1 MLSPRWR
8 KVLQDLWSNKTRTL
22 LVILSIAVGVF
33 ALGSIAGSRVIL
45 LRDLRA
51 TYSRIS
57 PQSAIIGTDPF
68 DEALLDSV
76 RRMKGVRD
84 ADGRATINVQYEAA
98 PGVWKDMQI
107 SALRDFK
114 DIRVNKIFPVSGAW
128 PPAKK
133 EVLIERASL
142 PVLGAKLGDVLHI
155 RTPDRKEHDLRI
167 TGTVHEMNLFPVVF
181 SGTPYAYVDL
191 ETLEWLGQPHSLTAL
206 AFAVS
211 DHELDE
217 AHIRQVADQV
227 RDRIKASGREVRFVW
242 IPPAGKYVADPLISS
257 LMLVLEAMGLFSLLL
272 SGFLIVNTV
281 SSVLTE
287 QVRQIGIMKAIGARR
302 GQLIGMY
309 LSLVCVYGLL
319 SLAVA
324 VPLGALGARGF
335 VGFMARIINIDI
347 ASWSVPPSVLALEV
361 GVGLLVPLL
370 TSLLPVLGGTRI
382 SVREAISNYGVGKGA
397 DRQGLIDRLVYRV
410 QGLSRPLLLSLR
422 NTFRRKGRL
431 MRTLLTLVLAGAAFI
446 GVMSVRASVQL
457 TLENALKYFSYDV
470 AMGFDRTFRTEVLQQ
485 AALQV
490 PGVTA
495 AEGWRVQG
503 AALKHPDG
511 SVSPDYRVY
520 AVQPASDFV
529 QPTVVAGRWLLPAD
543 ENAVVVNTTLLKDE
557 PSIQLGRD
565 VTLKIGGREST
576 WRVVGIVRGA
586 LDIQAFYANYD
597 YYGRALNEVDR
608 ASSVQV
614 RTESHDAAA
623 QAQMTKALKAHFEAQ
638 GMKVTWTETTGEI
651 RTRVNSQFN
660 ILIVLLLMMS
670 VLMALVGGLGLM
682 GTMSINVL
690 ERTRE
695 IGVMRAIG
703 ASNGAILQV
712 IMAEGV
718 LLGLV
723 SWGLAALLAVPVS
736 RGLSAAIGLAFL
748 KAPMVYT
755 FSWSG
760 ALLWLLLILAIATL
774 ASILPAWR
782 ASRLSVREVLAYE

>member
-45 LRDLRA
+45 LRDMRA
-51 TYSRIS
+51 NYSRIS
-57 PQSAIIGTDPF
+57 PQSAIIATDPF
-68 DEALLDSV
+68 DEELLDSV

-84 ADGRATINVQYEAA
+84 ADGRSTVRVQVEVS

-107 SALRDFK
+107 SALRDYR
-114 DIRVNKIFPVSGAW
+114 DIRVNKIFPISGAW
-128 PPAKK
+128 PPARK

-142 PVLGAKLGDVLHI
+142 PVLGASLGDVLHI

-167 TGTVHEMNLFPVVF
+167 SGTVHEMNLFPVVF
-181 SGTPYAYVDL
+181 SGTPYAYIDMD
-191 ETLEWLGQPHSLTAL
+191 TLESLGQPRSLTAL
-206 AFAVS
+206 SFAVS
-211 DHELDE
+211 EQELDE
-217 AHIRQVADQV
+217 DHIRQVADQV
-227 RDRIKASGREVRFVW
+227 RDRIKASGRQIRFVW
-242 IPPAGKYVADPLISS
+242 IPPAGKYVADPIIATL
-257 LMLVLEAMGLFSLLL
+257 LLLLEAMGLFSLLL
-272 SGFLIVNTV
+272 SSFLIVNTV

-335 VGFMARIINIDI
+335 VGFMARIINIDVS
-347 ASWSVPPSVLALEV
+347 SWAVPPSVLALEV

-370 TSLLPVLGGTRI
+370 TALLPVFAGTRV
-382 SVREAISNYGVGKGA
+382 SVREAISDYGVGKGA
-397 DRQGLIDRLVYRV
+397 ARQGLIDRLVYRV

-431 MRTLLTLVLAGAAFI
+431 LRTLLTLVLAGAAFI
-446 GVMSVRASVQL
+446 GVMSVRGSVQL
-457 TLENALKYFSYDV
+457 TLEDALKYFSYDV
-470 AMGFDRTFRTEVLQQ
+470 AVGFDRIYRTEDLQQ

-490 PGVTA
+490 PGVTE
-495 AEGWRVQG
+495 AESWRVQG

-511 SVSPDYRVY
+511 SISKDYQIF

-529 QPTVVAGRWLLPAD
+529 RPTVVEGRWLLPDD

-557 PSIQLGRD
+557 AGLELGQD

-586 LDIQAFYANYD
+586 LDIQAFYANFP
-597 YYGRALNEVDR
+597 YYGRAINQVSR
-608 ASSVQV
+608 AGRVQV
-614 RTESHDAAA
+614 RTEGHDAAYQQQVA
-623 QAQMTKALKAHFEAQ
+623 RDLKAHFEAR
-638 GMKVTWTETTGEI
+638 GMKVSGTETTGDI
-651 RTRVNSQFN
+651 RKRVNSQFD
-660 ILIVLLLMMS
+660 ILIVLLLLLS

-703 ASNGAILQV
+703 AGNGAILQV

-723 SWGLAALLAVPVS
+723 SWGLGALVAVPMS
-736 RGLSAAIGLAFL
+736 RVLSAAIGIAFL
-748 KAPMVYT
+748 KAPLVYS

-760 ALLWLLLILAIATL
+760 AMLWLILILVIAAL